1 LSAIVLFVGAVP
13 MAPFPEL
20 LKVVRLALMPPA
32 KVKHRKPHQAT
43 VFISAAFFFLAIG
56 CFSLGLP

>member
-1 LSAIVLFVGAVP
+1 

-20 LKVVRLALMPPA
+20 LKIVRLALMPPA

-43 VFISAAFFFLAIG
+43 VFVRSFISAAFFFLAIG
-56 CFSLGLP
+56 CSSLGLPELLRKP